1 VNWLGNTCDDVMS
14 VSRRTKVGEERLSI
28 NSKCDPMGK
37 SFKSKRKA
45 KMATALKDNM
55 NNSDLPVVVQSS
67 SSSETMSRKSDS
79 LNLKRFQNL
88 SFNKSNH
95 DDVPNDWM
103 ERDKEEDDNIE
114 EEGHNEV
121 DECSKVHYQ
130 YQNTLLQK
138 ESETDDYFVF
148 PWDFWH
154 TLSNYMV
161 PENVGKFASIC
172 KTTYTI
178 VATQSFWRRLYRRYF
193 NPFLHSDLPTR
204 LQPDCMSR
212 PRGLRPSVIQML
224 HLTYPPFLDN
234 FSRKSGVWPD
244 PHSLTGN
251 ICILQSSNRVG
262 KRSVYHYFKLK
273 NTTKDVKI
281 HNVARDNFEIDDE
294 DQYFGSDKPA
304 KELISNLSDINF
316 NPEESCKL
324 LQVSA
329 AHWSSMPPVMGQKL
343 LSVSL
348 SVAHGMRYHKLKLLF
363 GSPSMDARR
372 RVDQNDTLEIVIDS
386 VGGMKIFDWWHPQ
399 YSRQGDV
406 SAVGVFRDDVQDLFG
421 H

>member
-1 VNWLGNTCDDVMS
+1 
-14 VSRRTKVGEERLSI
+14 
-28 NSKCDPMGK
+28 MGK

-67 SSSETMSRKSDS
+67 SSSDPVSRKSDG
-79 LNLKRFQNL
+79 LNLK
-88 SFNKSNH
+88 SFEKMSFSKSNN
-95 DDVPNDWM
+95 DVPDDWM
-103 ERDKEEDDNIE
+103 ERDEEEDDD
-114 EEGHNEV
+114 NE
-121 DECSKVHYQ
+121 DEDEVQQCPPVHFQ
-130 YQNTLLQK
+130 HQTTLLQK
-138 ESETDDYFVF
+138 ESDSEDFFIF

-154 TLSNYMV
+154 TLSNYII

-172 KTTYTI
+172 KTTYSI
-178 VATQSFWRRLYRRYF
+178 VATQTFWRRLYKRYF
-193 NPFLHSDLPTR
+193 NPFLHSDLPVR
-204 LQPDCMSR
+204 LQPECMSR

-224 HLTYPPFLDN
+224 HLTHPPFLDSH
-234 FSRKSGVWPD
+234 SRQSAVWPD

-273 NTTKDVKI
+273 NTRESI
-281 HNVARDNFEIDDE
+281 QIQNVDQDFEIDDE
-294 DQYFGSDKPA
+294 DQCFGGDKSA
-304 KELISNLSDINF
+304 RELISNLSDINY
-316 NPEESCKL
+316 NSEDGCKL

-363 GSPSMDARR
+363 GSPSMDTRR
-372 RVDQNDTLEIVIDS
+372 RVDQNDTVEIVIDS

-399 YSRQGDV
+399 YNRQADMGA
-406 SAVGVFRDDVQDLFG
+406 SNAFRVDVQDLFG
-421 H
+421 Q